1 MFVPGGVRVRHRGE
15 LGLHPLL
22 APKLSMRREPLGKC
36 KAKGTGG
43 GKGGKS
49 TLQTPAIWGNHSGD
63 DTTLQTLCGSRMCKK
78 NHFKHFAEVV
88 CAKRITS
95 NTAKSRMCKKNHFKH
110 FKKSYVQKESLQ
122 TLQKSRMCKKNHFK
136 HFKKS
141 YVQKESLQTL
151 QKVVCAKKNHFKHFK
166 KSYVQKE
173 SLQTLQKVVCAKRIT
188 SNTAKSRMC
197 KKNHFKHFKKSYV
210 QKESLQ
216 TLQKV
221 VCAKRISQWKN
232 ARTDMKFTNSPPVR
246 SFDEFTEGPR
256 HAWSNGPTTLTP
268 VRPAPLDP
276 HGRSIYEDG
285 RSYIRPIQISVCGGR
300 MESGIR
306 GFTHVNC
313 PKSK

>member
-1 MFVPGGVRVRHRGE
+1 MRHRGE

-78 NHFKHFAEVV
+78 NHFKHF
-88 CAKRITS
+88 
-95 NTAKSRMCKKNHFKH
+95 
-110 FKKSYVQKESLQ
+110 
-122 TLQKSRMCKKNHFK
+122 
-136 HFKKS
+136 KKS

-151 QKVVCAKKNHFKHFK
+151 QKVVCAKRITSNTSKSRMCKKNHFKHCKKSYVQKESLQTLQKVVCAKRITSNTAKSRMCKKNHFKHFK